1 MIRDDNVQTI
11 ANWTLYTIFFFCKTF
26 AGKPIYLVDIYI

>member
-11 ANWTLYTIFFFCKTF
+11 ANWRLYTIFFFS
-26 AGKPIYLVDIYI
+26 GKLLPENLYI